1 MIINKTPHLT
11 LEQERALVGRAHA
24 GESRATHKL
33 LEAHYAQ
40 MYHVALKTCRD
51 AILAEDITQEA
62 CVQVLRRIDQFRG
75 ESRFSSWVAR
85 IVLNAV
91 LLRHRKERRM
101 MPMEDL
107 APLLG
112 VDEDPTPEERLES
125 RQLLEVVDEA
135 LGELR
140 DGDREL
146 FMKRFIDDR
155 SLQSLSE
162 ETGLS
167 LPALKSRFHRA
178 RQRLK
183 SKSIDERWGVQF
195 GEEVG
200 VGA

>member
-1 MIINKTPHLT
+1 MIIHKTPHLT
-11 LEQERALVGRAHA
+11 LDQERALVRRAHG
-24 GESRATHKL
+24 GEARATHKL

-40 MYHVALKTCRD
+40 MYHVALKACRD
-51 AILAEDITQEA
+51 TTLAEDITQEA
-62 CVQVLRRIDQFRG
+62 CVQVLRRIEQFRG

-101 MPMEDL
+101 LPMEDL
-107 APLLG
+107 SPLLG
-112 VDEDPTPEERLES
+112 ADDRPSPEEHLES
-125 RQLLEVVDEA
+125 RQLLEVIDAA
-135 LGELR
+135 LGDLR
-140 DGDREL
+140 DGDRDL
-146 FMKRFIDDR
+146 FMQRFVEDR

-183 SKSIDERWGVQF
+183 TLSLEQGWGVTL
-195 GEEVG
+195 GDEPG
-200 VGA
+200 LSA

>member
-1 MIINKTPHLT
+1 MILNKTPHLT
-11 LEQERALVGRAHA
+11 LEQERALTRRAHGGDA
-24 GESRATHKL
+24 RATHAL

-51 AILAEDITQEA
+51 ATVAEDVTQEA
-62 CVQVLRRIDQFRG
+62 CVQVLRRISQFRG

-101 MPMEDL
+101 LPMDDL

-112 VDEDPTPEERLES
+112 ADDRPSPEEHLES
-125 RQLLEVVDEA
+125 RQLLEVVDAA

-140 DGDREL
+140 EGDREL
-146 FMKRFIDDR
+146 FVQRFVDDR
-155 SLQSLSE
+155 SLQSISE

-178 RQRLK
+178 RLRLK
-183 SKSIDERWGVQF
+183 ALSIEESWGVSF
-195 GEEVG
+195 TDEA
-200 VGA
+200 GASA

>member
-1 MIINKTPHLT
+1 MIIRKTPHLT

-24 GESRATHKL
+24 GESSATHKL

-51 AILAEDITQEA
+51 ATLAEDITQEA

-112 VDEDPTPEERLES
+112 VDEDPSPAERLES

-135 LGELR
+135 LSELR

-146 FMKRFIDDR
+146 FVRRFVEDR
-155 SLQSLSE
+155 SLQSISD

-183 SKSIDERWGVQF
+183 ARSVDERWGVQF
-195 GEEVG
+195 GDEVG